1 MLAGLFFIGTSIFLI
16 RAVLIISG
24 LHKDPILRSFE
35 KYGGQENFYYPLVQ
49 LIVALLLFTLSAGL
63 FLFRDWVV
71 RSATSFGIY
80 VIAAILVYA
89 AINAHRWLLHF
100 ARQHPRMFL
109 LYPHWY
115 TDLRERTTRVERRR
129 LAYMWLRLP
138 WRARI
143 MYNSSEPAF
152 MIWVDLVLL
161 ATLRSE
167 VDSSSNDMRIYFT
180 THY

>member
-1 MLAGLFFIGTSIFLI
+1 MMVVLLFTGASAFLI
-16 RAVLIISG
+16 RSVLIVTG

-49 LIVALLLFTLSAGL
+49 LIVALLIFSFSVGIV
-63 FLFRDWVV
+63 LFRDWVIG
-71 RSATSFGIY
+71 SMSSFGIY
-80 VIAAILVYA
+80 VLAALLIYG
-89 AINAHRWLLHF
+89 AINAHRWLMHY
-100 ARQHPRMFL
+100 AQQHPRWFL

-138 WRARI
+138 WRART

-152 MIWVDLVLL
+152 TIWVDLVLL

-167 VDSSSNDMRIYFT
+167 DDTPANDWRIYT
-180 THY
+180 SHY